1 MNNLP
6 HLCPIFPGAPDE
18 EEGHL
23 QAIPLRGEHAAE
35 RPSRTLLERVRD
47 TRAREDRRPSL
58 NVDMQTHQTAEQ
70 DAQVASAA
78 LLEGEE
84 KSTPSMSSKQAA
96 VLGTPSTS
104 NIHMAAAP
112 LLKGEELWGTAT
124 SSKQAAAL
132 ATPSTSNSLP
142 TMPADP
148 EVTP

>member
-1 MNNLP
+1 
-6 HLCPIFPGAPDE
+6 
-18 EEGHL
+18 
-23 QAIPLRGEHAAE
+23 
-35 RPSRTLLERVRD
+35 V
-47 TRAREDRRPSL
+47 
-58 NVDMQTHQTAEQ
+58 
-70 DAQVASAA
+70 SAA
-78 LLEGEE
+78 LLKGEE
-84 KSTPSMSSKQAA
+84 KRTPRVSSKQAA